1 MPDSRPASTGINK
14 QRDAV
19 AIPRIQSAA
28 RRFTFLLPVAVFA
41 VIAVALGIGLT
52 LNPREI
58 PSALIGQ
65 AVPEFDLPPV
75 EGTPLGLSS
84 KDLRGEVSLMNVW
97 ASWCAECRREHP
109 LFMALAQRGT
119 VPIYGLNY
127 KDRPGEARAWLD
139 ELGDP
144 YTRNGADSDG
154 RVGIEL
160 GVYGV
165 PETFVI
171 DQQGRIA
178 HKHIGAINARTLE
191 DELLAVVSD
200 LRRSGG
206 Q

>member
-1 MPDSRPASTGINK
+1 MPDPRPTSTGNVK

-19 AIPRIQSAA
+19 ALPRSQAAA
-28 RRFTFLLPVAVFA
+28 RRLGALLPVAVFA

-75 EGTPLGLSS
+75 EGTSLGLSS
-84 KDLRGEVSLMNVW
+84 QDLRGEVSLVNVW
-97 ASWCAECRREHP
+97 ASWCVECRREHP

-144 YTRNGADSDG
+144 YARNGADRNG
-154 RVGIEL
+154 RVGIEF

-191 DELLAVVSD
+191 EELLAVVSD